1 MEEKAAVSRQKP
13 SLALSAIVFL
23 IVAALISWA
32 VIKVQA
38 EVHMPIVTA
47 AIFVALVG
55 MFVQKIP
62 WADLEENAISS
73 IMAAI
78 KRANNF
84 FMVGSPYQYSF

>member
-47 AIFVALVG
+47 VCAVLDGRLTAAAAVG
-55 MFVQKIP
+55 Q
-62 WADLEENAISS
+62 L
-73 IMAAI
+73 MA
-78 KRANNF
+78 RAPR
-84 FMVGSPYQYSF
+84 SEWEA